1 MTIKYSPA
9 FFNRLKKVNVR
20 IRKNV
25 KQRMLQFSK
34 NPHDPKLNNHSLKRE
49 YKGHKSIDITVD
61 WRALYTEKREGKDT
75 IAYFSLLGTHK
86 ELYG

>member
-9 FFNRLKKVNVR
+9 FLKKLKKVDVR
-20 IRKNV
+20 IKKSV
-25 KQRMLQFSK
+25 KKKILLFSK
-34 NPHDPKLNNHSLKRE
+34 NPHDPQLNNHSLKRE
-49 YKGHKSIDITVD
+49 YKGYKSINITAD
-61 WRALYTEKREGKDT
+61 WRALYKEKREGKDI